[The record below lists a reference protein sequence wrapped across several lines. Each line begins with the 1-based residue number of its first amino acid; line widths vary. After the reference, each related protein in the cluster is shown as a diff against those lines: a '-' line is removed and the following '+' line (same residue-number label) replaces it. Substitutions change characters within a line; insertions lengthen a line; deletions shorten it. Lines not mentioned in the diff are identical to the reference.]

1 MGASMTSETLKNSG
15 ALFLEEEARKEIYR
29 HAAETFPNEC
39 CGIVVSDGSTDRSLR
54 LKNMQNERHAADP
67 EGYPRDATIA
77 YSLDELEL
85 ESIRREAEKI
95 GFTLKA
101 FYHSHPNHDAY
112 FSAEDRAGA
121 TPFGEPT
128 YPEAAQIVVS
138 VYDRAVKAIKAFKW
152 CDESRD
158 FVEVP
163 LSHK

>member
-1 MGASMTSETLKNSG
+1 MKQAAEVRIADDAAEN
-15 ALFLEEEARKEIYR
+15 IYR
-29 HAAETFPNEC
+29 HAEESFPEEC
-39 CGIVVSDGSTDRSLR
+39 CGIIVSNGATDRSIR

-67 EGYPRDATIA
+67 EEYPRDATIA
-77 YSLDELEL
+77 YSIDELEL
-85 ESIRREAEKI
+85 ESLRREAEQI

-138 VYDRAVKAIKAFKW
+138 VYDRSVKTVKAFRW
-152 CDESRD
+152 SDEERD

-163 LSHK
+163 FATR